1 MCPETDM
8 DKKGFTLMEVMVTL
22 VVFSIVM
29 LTLFSS
35 FQAFISSGDSI
46 TRGIHDSERAR
57 TALERIREDLE
68 QVHVVQP
75 PRYGVPA
82 FNAPPDP
89 FRMAGFQTRV
99 GGSVFSRLE
108 FATFSRVIK
117 SPEEAWGISKIT
129 YYVRQNPDNSF
140 DLCRSDRAPGE
151 PGEVDPCRDPV
162 LMEEIQ
168 AFDIEF
174 TDSREETGT
183 SWDSDSAEVEH
194 AMPVSLRMTLKTGDR
209 AEAFETAVFLPVARG
224 PLE

>member
-1 MCPETDM
+1 M

-35 FQAFISSGDSI
+35 FQAFVSSGDSI
-46 TRGIHDSERAR
+46 TRGIQDSERAR

-68 QVHVVQP
+68 QVHMVQP
-75 PRYGVPA
+75 PRYRVPA

-89 FRMAGFQTRV
+89 FRMAGSRTRV

-108 FATFSRVIK
+108 FTTFSRVITG
-117 SPEEAWGISKIT
+117 PEEARGISKII
-129 YYVRQNPDNSF
+129 YYVRQNPDKGF
-140 DLCRSDRAPGE
+140 DLCRSDREPGTPGE
-151 PGEVDPCRDPV
+151 EDPCRDPV

-174 TDSREETGT
+174 TDNRKETGT
-183 SWDSDSAEVEH
+183 DWDSDSADVEH
-194 AMPVSLRMTLKTGDR
+194 AMPVNLHIRLKTGDR
-209 AEAFETAVFLPVARG
+209 AGVFETSVFLPVARG
-224 PLE
+224 GP

>member
-1 MCPETDM
+1 M

-22 VVFSIVM
+22 VIFSIVM

-35 FQAFISSGDSI
+35 FQAFISSGDAI
-46 TRGIHDSERAR
+46 TMGIHDSERAR
-57 TALERIREDLE
+57 TALERMSEDLE
-68 QVHVVQP
+68 LVHMVQP

-82 FNAPPDP
+82 FGAPPDP
-89 FRMAGFQTRV
+89 FRMAGSQTRV

-108 FATFSRVIK
+108 FAGFSNVIK
-117 SPEEAWGISKIT
+117 SPEEVRGISKIT

-140 DLCRSDRAPGE
+140 DLCRSDRAPGT

-174 TDSREETGT
+174 TDRREETGT
-183 SWDSDSAEVEH
+183 SWDSDSADAGH
-194 AMPVSLRMTLKTGDR
+194 AMPVSLRMTLKTDR
-209 AEAFETAVFLPVARG
+209 AGFFETAVFLPVARR
-224 PLE
+224 PVE